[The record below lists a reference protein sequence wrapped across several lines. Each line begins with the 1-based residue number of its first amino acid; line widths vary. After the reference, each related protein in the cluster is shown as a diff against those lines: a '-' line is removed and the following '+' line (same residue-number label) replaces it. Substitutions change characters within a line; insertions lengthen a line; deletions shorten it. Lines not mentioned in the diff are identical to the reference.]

1 MYPFNLDPFALED
14 AFLFQN
20 VVEPT
25 LPSLPPHSTTGDF
38 VHTFPCD
45 PLMHVPSTQVAKQN
59 ALPSLQNA
67 PGAPS
72 IRPQATAMPPADGV
86 RNRISTGVKPSL
98 TSVAVPATPPVRFT
112 QHLPLKILSFRNY
125 IAGLI
130 FTLDCNFPDRLD
142 QDTTEDI

>member
-1 MYPFNLDPFALED
+1 MYPFNLDPFAFED

-25 LPSLPPHSTTGDF
+25 LPSLPPHSTTGGS

-45 PLMHVPSTQVAKQN
+45 TLMHAPSTQAAKQN

-86 RNRISTGVKPSL
+86 RNRISTGVKPSS

-112 QHLPLKILSFRNY
+112 RYLLPKILSFQNY
-125 IAGLI
+125 IVGPI
-130 FTLDCNFPDRLD
+130 FTLHYNFPDRLD